1 VKRHSS
7 RSADSNHRNLIRAT
21 LRVRAQHCCAPACPG
36 VGIYRALFFPSFY
49 GPPHRI
55 ISNKTNPATNTAT
68 GTQNCTSVITQLNI
82 PRFSA
87 TKTSANAAQENT
99 TAPRNQVPLAS
110 RNHQTK
116 VS

>member
-1 VKRHSS
+1 LDHL
-7 RSADSNHRNLIRAT
+7 AP
-21 LRVRAQHCCAPACPG
+21 VRAQHRCAPICPG
-36 VGIYRALFFPSFY
+36 AQLHRALFSLPDRHRTKS
-49 GPPHRI
+49 HRI
-55 ISNKTNPATNTAT
+55 ISNNTNPATNTTT

-99 TAPRNQVPLAS
+99 TATAPRNQVPS
-110 RNHQTK
+110 TPRNHQTK